1 MKLVGVKKGGGWLYS
16 EWNLTY
22 RVGWSRICKA
32 VLLIYHDMKDPEI
45 LSVNAGGDAKI
56 SVNDEEE
63 ILSLEESGHL
73 TVRGLSG
80 LIGVPL
86 MITFFNQLDLVR
98 VTVACATDEFAE
110 ADYEKFNL
118 SMCQYLDSAELA
130 MYS

>member
-1 MKLVGVKKGGGWLYS
+1 MKLVDVRKGGGWLYS

-22 RVGWSRICKA
+22 RVGWRRICSA
-32 VLLIYHDMKDPEI
+32 AQLICHDMKDPEI
-45 LSVNAGGDAKI
+45 LTGNAGDDAKI
-56 SVNDEEE
+56 SVNDEED

-73 TVRGLSG
+73 TVRGVSG

-98 VTVACATDEFAE
+98 VTVACATEEFAE
-110 ADYEKFNL
+110 ADYKKFNL

>member
-1 MKLVGVKKGGGWLYS
+1 MKLVDVRKGGGWLYS

-22 RVGWSRICKA
+22 RVGWSRICSA
-32 VLLIYHDMKDPEI
+32 AQLIYHDMKDPEI
-45 LSVNAGGDAKI
+45 LSGNAGDDAKI
-56 SVNDEEE
+56 SVNDEED
-63 ILSLEESGHL
+63 ILSLEESGCL
-73 TVRGLSG
+73 TVRGVSG

-98 VTVACATDEFAE
+98 VTVACANEEFAE
-110 ADYEKFNL
+110 ADYKKFNL

>member
-1 MKLVGVKKGGGWLYS
+1 MKLVGVNKGGGWLYS

-32 VLLIYHDMKDPEI
+32 AQLIHHDMKDLEI
-45 LSVNAGGDAKI
+45 LIGNTGDEARI
-56 SVNDEEE
+56 SVKDEEE

-73 TVRGLSG
+73 TIRGVSG
-80 LIGVPL
+80 LIGVPI

-98 VTVACATDEFAE
+98 VTVACATEEFAE
-110 ADYEKFNL
+110 ADYKKFNL

>member
-32 VLLIYHDMKDPEI
+32 VQLIYHDMKDPEI

-80 LIGVPL
+80 LIGVPI

>member
-22 RVGWSRICKA
+22 RVGWSRICTA
-32 VLLIYHDMKDPEI
+32 VLLIYHDMTDPEI